1 MLDLMP
7 SLAGWRPAASGQRCA
22 VATIITASGSVPRP
36 PGTSMLVSESGEI
49 LGSLSGG
56 CVEGAV
62 VASALEVMA
71 DGGTRLEAFGFS
83 REDAF
88 AVGLTCGGELEV
100 HIQALDGSAAGLG
113 DLRRFAAG
121 DPERP
126 LALIRRI
133 DGVSGRS
140 VPDGTVSG
148 RTLSGSPLGAAGTQD
163 AGTQAAGT
171 QGPGT
176 SGTAGTQPPSVVVVP
191 DPGTFEVAG
200 SAEFAALLGL
210 DGLHLDGLHLDGGA
224 KREALLA
231 AAAQLEPL
239 LRGGRTGLVRLA
251 PPQGC
256 GVSGRG
262 AHGIDG
268 GVVSPEPVTL
278 LVESRL
284 PQARLLVFGANDFG
298 AALVPAAKLLG
309 YRVTLCDARPAFA
322 EQERF
327 AAADEVATD
336 WPHRYL
342 AAEAAAGRIDPR
354 TVVCV
359 LTHDPKFDIPLLQ
372 EALELDV
379 AFVGAL
385 GSRRSHRQRID
396 GLLEAGV
403 APERL
408 ARLHSPIGLDLGA
421 VTPAEVA
428 VSITAELIAAR
439 SGSVACAPL
448 RDGTGPI
455 HSLSAAGSP
464 SAEPAFNKEQAS
476 QEIAWT

>member
-1 MLDLMP
+1 MLNLMP
-7 SLAGWRPAASGQRCA
+7 SLAGWRPVAAGERCA
-22 VATIITASGSVPRP
+22 IATIITASGSVPRP

-71 DGGTRLEAFGFS
+71 DGGTRLEAFRFS
-83 REDAF
+83 SEDAF
-88 AVGLTCGGELEV
+88 AVGLTCGGELAV
-100 HIQALDGSAAGLG
+100 HIQPLDGSAAGLG
-113 DLRRFAAG
+113 ALRKFAGG

-133 DGVSGRS
+133 DA
-140 VPDGTVSG
+140 PAG
-148 RTLSGSPLGAAGTQD
+148 RTVAGRNLSGKTLSASALGGAGT
-163 AGTQAAGT
+163 AAEV
-171 QGPGT
+171 
-176 SGTAGTQPPSVVVVP
+176 AAQPPAAVVVP
-191 DPGTFEVAG
+191 DPGSFLAAE
-200 SAEFAALLGL
+200 SAELAVLLGL
-210 DGLHLDGLHLDGGA
+210 DAMNLGA
-224 KREALLA
+224 ESRKEALLA

-256 GVSGRG
+256 GVSVRG
-262 AHGIDG
+262 ARGAEG
-268 GVVSPEPVTL
+268 GVTSPEPVTL
-278 LVESRL
+278 LVESRM

-322 EQERF
+322 AQERF

-342 AAEAAAGRIDPR
+342 AAEAAAGRIDSR
-354 TVVCV
+354 TVIAV

-372 EALELDV
+372 EALELDI

-385 GSRRSHRQRID
+385 GSRRSHWQRID

-439 SGSVACAPL
+439 TGSATCPPL
-448 RDGTGPI
+448 RDGSGPI
-455 HSLSAAGSP
+455 HSL
-464 SAEPAFNKEQAS
+464 QAS

>member
-7 SLAGWRPAASGQRCA
+7 SLAGWRPAATGERCA
-22 VATIITASGSVPRP
+22 VATIIAASGSVPRP
-36 PGTSMLVSESGEI
+36 PGTSMLVSESGQI

-62 VASALEVMA
+62 VAAALEVMA
-71 DGGTRLEAFGFS
+71 DGGTRLASFGFS
-83 REDAF
+83 PEDAF

-100 HIQALDGSAAGLG
+100 HIQPMDGSATGLG
-113 DLRRFAAG
+113 ALRTLAAG

-133 DGVSGRS
+133 DAPGAV
-140 VPDGTVSG
+140 T
-148 RTLSGSPLGAAGTQD
+148 GSALGAAGK
-163 AGTQAAGT
+163 GAAADG
-171 QGPGT
+171 
-176 SGTAGTQPPSVVVVP
+176 QPPSVVVVP
-191 DPGTFEVAG
+191 DPGSFRVAG
-200 SAEFAALLGL
+200 SVEIAALLALGS
-210 DGLHLDGLHLDGGA
+210 LHAGA
-224 KREALLA
+224 RREALLA

-256 GVSGRG
+256 GGLT
-262 AHGIDG
+262 A
-268 GVVSPEPVTL
+268 PEPVTL

-322 EQERF
+322 AQERF
-327 AAADEVATD
+327 AAADEVATE

-342 AAEAAAGRIDPR
+342 AGEAAAGRIDSR
-354 TVVCV
+354 TVICV

-372 EALELDV
+372 EALRLDV
-379 AFVGAL
+379 AYVGAL
-385 GSRRSHRQRID
+385 GSRRSHRQRIG

-439 SGSVACAPL
+439 TGAVACPPL
-448 RDGTGPI
+448 RDGSGPI
-455 HSLSAAGSP
+455 HALPAVAAV
-464 SAEPAFNKEQAS
+464 PAPGAAPDFSKEQAS

>member
-7 SLAGWRPAASGQRCA
+7 SLAGWRPAATGERCA
-22 VATIITASGSVPRP
+22 VATIIAASGSVPRP

-83 REDAF
+83 SADAF

-100 HIQALDGSAAGLG
+100 HIQPFDGSAAGLG
-113 DLRRFAAG
+113 VLRTLAAG

-133 DGVSGRS
+133 D
-140 VPDGTVSG
+140 
-148 RTLSGSPLGAAGTQD
+148 SP
-163 AGTQAAGT
+163 
-171 QGPGT
+171 
-176 SGTAGTQPPSVVVVP
+176 SGTTAGGQPPSAVVIQ
-191 DPGTFEVAG
+191 DPGTFRAAE
-200 SAEFAALLGL
+200 SAELAALLGL
-210 DGLHLDGLHLDGGA
+210 HALDVEV

-239 LRGGRTGLVRLA
+239 LHGGRTGLVRLA

-256 GVSGRG
+256 GGTT
-262 AHGIDG
+262 
-268 GVVSPEPVTL
+268 SPEPVTL

-309 YRVTLCDARPAFA
+309 YHVTLCDARPAFA
-322 EQERF
+322 AQERF

-342 AAEAAAGRIDPR
+342 AAAAAAGRIDAR
-354 TVVCV
+354 TVICV

-372 EALELDV
+372 EALGLDV

-439 SGSVACAPL
+439 TGSVACTPL

-455 HSLSAAGSP
+455 HSLPAAG
-464 SAEPAFNKEQAS
+464 APAATPKQAS